1 MSDEITLTQL
11 AAEMAHLRQQLESV
25 NQRLDMIY
33 GALTRLAEAQNASAD
48 TPVQGQP
55 PKAAPA
61 PPSGMQLTPEMM
73 LAPGSMLDSLR
84 QYAVSMGLDISPETV
99 ERLKSHSP
107 GDEAKDE

>member
-11 AAEMAHLRQQLESV
+11 AAEMAQLRRQLEIV

-33 GALTRLAEAQNASAD
+33 GAVTRLAEVQNASAN

-55 PKAAPA
+55 PKAASA

-107 GDEAKDE
+107 GDEVKDE

>member
-1 MSDEITLTQL
+1 MSDETTLTQL
-11 AAEMAHLRQQLESV
+11 AAEMAQLRQQLEIV

-33 GALTRLAEAQNASAD
+33 GAVTRLAELQNASAN
-48 TPVQGQP
+48 TPVQSQP

-99 ERLKSHSP
+99 ERLKSQSP
-107 GDEAKDE
+107 GNEAEDE